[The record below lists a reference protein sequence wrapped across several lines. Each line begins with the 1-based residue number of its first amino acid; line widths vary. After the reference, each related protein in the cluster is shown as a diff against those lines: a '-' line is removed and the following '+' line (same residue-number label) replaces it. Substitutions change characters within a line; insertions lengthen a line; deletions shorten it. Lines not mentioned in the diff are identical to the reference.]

1 MKTDNNNRYVG
12 MISGTSA
19 DGIDAIAVDFSDGHH
34 IAAFQTFPY
43 PADISEQLQ
52 PLLDAEQDIQ
62 LADLGLLDARLGDVF
77 AEAALN
83 IIRDA
88 GWQPSDVAAIGSHG
102 QTLIHGPDADP
113 PFSIQIGDP
122 NRIAFQTGLPV
133 VADFRRGDLA
143 AGGQA
148 APLAPLIHNELF
160 RTPEADLAV
169 VNIGGIGN
177 VTWLSNNP
185 EAPILGFDSGPGNC
199 LMNAWC
205 RRHQGLEFDDGGRWA
220 AGGQAQ
226 DDLLQQCLN
235 DEYLNRPPPKSTGRE
250 VFTLDWLERQCP
262 QLSDSEAQDVQA
274 TLLQLTAIT
283 IRDAIQYCGRSDRV
297 LVCGG
302 GAHND
307 TLMVALSDVM
317 PDADVHSTQSHGISP
332 DAVEAL
338 LFAWLARQRILGQ
351 VVDTRHIT
359 GASQPVLLGNISQIS

>member
-1 MKTDNNNRYVG
+1 MQVTDNNRYIG

-19 DGIDAIAVDFSDGHH
+19 DGIDAIAVDFTDGYH

-43 PADISEQLQ
+43 PNDISEQLQ

-83 IIRDA
+83 IIREA
-88 GWQPSDVAAIGSHG
+88 GWEPSDVAAIGSHG
-102 QTLIHGPDADP
+102 QTLIHGPDTDP

-133 VADFRRGDLA
+133 VADFRRSDLA

-160 RTPEADLAV
+160 RMPNADLAV

-177 VTWLSNNP
+177 VTWLSKNT

-205 RRHQGLEFDDGGRWA
+205 RRHLGQDFDDGGRWA

-226 DDLLQQCLN
+226 EDLLRQCLN
-235 DEYLNRPPPKSTGRE
+235 DKYLNRPPPKSTGRE
-250 VFTLDWLERQCP
+250 VFTLEWMERQCP
-262 QLSDSEAQDVQA
+262 RLGDYAAQDVQA
-274 TLLQLTAIT
+274 TLLQLTAIS
-283 IRDAIQYCGRSDRV
+283 IRDAIQHCGRPNRV

-307 TLMVALSDVM
+307 TLMQALSDAI
-317 PDADVHSTQSHGISP
+317 PDADVHSTEKYGISP

-338 LFAWLARQRILGQ
+338 LFAWLTRQRMHHQLI
-351 VVDTRHIT
+351 DTRHIT
-359 GASQPVLLGNISQIS
+359 GARQPLLLGNIFQIK